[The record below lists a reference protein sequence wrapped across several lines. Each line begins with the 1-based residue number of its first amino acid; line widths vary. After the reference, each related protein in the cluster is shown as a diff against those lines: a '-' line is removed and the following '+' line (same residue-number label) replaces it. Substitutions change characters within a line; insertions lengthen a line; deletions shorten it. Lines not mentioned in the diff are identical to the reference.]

1 MIKEIK
7 KNEFHSIL
15 NLVEKDIARN
25 YFILLGLKNNKEVF
39 DIIYKE
45 YDENGDKA
53 VLLKRKSGILQ
64 FYAQNE
70 FDVQGFSEVIS
81 SIDYDSM
88 ISPKSFCDK
97 FIENN
102 LFTSVK
108 EGAYISKLDGEHSI
122 TSSNRNHKIRPITVD
137 DMDKIVNLYKN
148 VFKGFSSRE
157 IMEEKLN
164 SGRGRGVCVE
174 EGEKIICVAQTDFET
189 EDEAVIVGV
198 ATDKENRGRGLAT
211 ECMNILCRDLLDE
224 GKNIYLQYDTPNAGR
239 IYENLGFKVI
249 DQVYHCK

>member
-1 MIKEIK
+1 MIKEVK

-15 NLVEKDIARN
+15 NLVEKDIASN
-25 YFILLGLKNNKEVF
+25 YFILLGLKNKKEVF

-53 VLLKRKSGILQ
+53 VLLKRKSGVLQ

-81 SIDYDSM
+81 AIDYDSM
-88 ISPKSFCDK
+88 ISPKSFCGK
-97 FIENN
+97 FIENSI
-102 LFTSVK
+102 FTTVR
-108 EGAYISKLDGEHSI
+108 EGAYISKLDGECTI
-122 TSSNRNHKIRPITVD
+122 TPSKINHKIRSITVD
-137 DMDKIVNLYKN
+137 DLDKIVNLYKN

-174 EGEKIICVAQTDFET
+174 EGERIICVAQTDFET
-189 EDEAVIVGV
+189 ETEAVIVGV

-211 ECMNILCRDLLDE
+211 ECMSILSRDLLGE
-224 GKNIYLQYDTPNAGR
+224 GKSIYS
-239 IYENLGFKVI
+239 I
-249 DQVYHCK
+249 